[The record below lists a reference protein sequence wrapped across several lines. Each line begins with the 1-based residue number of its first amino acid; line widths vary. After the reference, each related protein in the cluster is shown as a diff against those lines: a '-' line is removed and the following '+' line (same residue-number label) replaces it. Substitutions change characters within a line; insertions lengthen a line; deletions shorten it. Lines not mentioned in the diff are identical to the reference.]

1 MIDLEKI
8 NALFDNAS
16 EVQEQE
22 PPSEELRQ
30 IENALKPKFFEAQ
43 RTEDIF
49 REYQENSLKASQG
62 MKEILQGAEYGV
74 SLYNLFFKA
83 LEVIE
88 SMTNDGGVFTESVK
102 RKMQNSE
109 HKENFAEELNRAEH
123 EMVSTRLE
131 RLKTALQG
139 ASGDD
144 RLRIENS
151 IREHERKIAEL
162 KRLSCKN
169 FLPERLH
176 FQQENLPDFVLEFIK
191 LSKFQY
197 NINETLFKST
207 IVVVRIAPISPL
219 KSE

>member
-16 EVQEQE
+16 EVREQE

-43 RTEDIF
+43 RTEDIL
-49 REYQENSLKASQG
+49 REYQENSLKVSQG

-88 SMTNDGGVFTESVK
+88 SMTK
-102 RKMQNSE
+102 KMQNSE

-123 EMVSTRLE
+123 EMVSKRLE

-151 IREHERKIAEL
+151 IWEHERKIAEL

-169 FLPERLH
+169 
-176 FQQENLPDFVLEFIK
+176 
-191 LSKFQY
+191 S
-197 NINETLFKST
+197 
-207 IVVVRIAPISPL
+207 
-219 KSE
+219 